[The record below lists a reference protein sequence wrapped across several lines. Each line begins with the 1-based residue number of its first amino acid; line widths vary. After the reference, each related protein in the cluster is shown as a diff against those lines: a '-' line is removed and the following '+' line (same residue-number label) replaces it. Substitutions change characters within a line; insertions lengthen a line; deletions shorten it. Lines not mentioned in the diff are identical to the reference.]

1 MTERLQKRIASS
13 GYCSRRT
20 AEKFIEA
27 GEVKVNGTVVREQ
40 GVQVS
45 ETDKIEIEGVK
56 LRFNVP
62 LVTIAFNKPVGVVTT
77 RDDPNGAETV
87 MDVLPDQFQHLN
99 PVGRLDRDSEGLLLF
114 SNDGD
119 LILQL
124 THPRYEH
131 QKTYEVGV
139 RGEVDE
145 HTLESL
151 GRGVELEGV
160 RLQPMGAKILRTKG
174 RETWLE
180 LTLQE
185 GRKRQIRRVMEQFGN
200 TVFSVKRT
208 AIGKLGLADLK
219 SGNYRV
225 LTPKEIQ
232 LALYIEK
239 EV

>member
-27 GEVKVNGTVVREQ
+27 GEVRVNGKVVREQ

-45 ETDKIEIEGVK
+45 EKDTIEIEGVK

-62 LVTIAFNKPVGVVTT
+62 LVTIAFNKPVGTVTT
-77 RDDPNGAETV
+77 RDDPDGAKTV

-139 RGEVDE
+139 RGHV
-145 HTLESL
+145 S
-151 GRGVELEGV
+151 
-160 RLQPMGAKILRTKG
+160 
-174 RETWLE
+174 
-180 LTLQE
+180 
-185 GRKRQIRRVMEQFGN
+185 
-200 TVFSVKRT
+200 
-208 AIGKLGLADLK
+208 
-219 SGNYRV
+219 
-225 LTPKEIQ
+225 
-232 LALYIEK
+232 
-239 EV
+239 